1 MGDIYFLSRVDKS
14 DRHCAFE
21 VYSAFVQFCEFFP
34 FFFLLIK
41 SSMIC
46 ESLMHWGFRI
56 GFLYDYHVFLA
67 EEFLRVG
74 YPLVGSVFSEWR

>member
-1 MGDIYFLSRVDKS
+1 MSPVVRSERHLALRNLRHNFCYVRYYPCSPPLRKS
-14 DRHCAFE
+14 
-21 VYSAFVQFCEFFP
+21 Y
-34 FFFLLIK
+34 I
-41 SSMIC
+41 MC